1 MRRGKINKAEI
12 IGFMLPIIIF
22 FAGFFGL
29 NNAPYINLDIN
40 ITNNKAYLANY
51 NNVELNKIGGIKVW
65 SSDFIVDPDM
75 VESQDDFFHYLQFH
89 YTLSNLIE
97 KGKPVTLEIVD
108 ANKTKNITV
117 TPTEYPLVLIVHE
130 VNLLLVT
137 LFCLII
143 ALILMSKKV
152 DDIRI
157 RVFLFLLYSS
167 SSIFVS
173 FAFWSLQSLSFDT
186 LTTFFLLISNS
197 LAFVYF
203 PMLFLHFFLLF
214 PAKRNFAMTNKFLY
228 IFYSIPFFVFF
239 FYFPRVIY
247 ELLQL
252 VFLLGLGG
260 GIGIMVYSFFT
271 SNPIE
276 KAQIKW
282 VLWGTLLFTI
292 IMMVTYVLPLLGI
305 LSTFYSYQIPAITFL
320 LIPLTIALAISK
332 YRLMDI
338 DTLIDNTLI
347 YVLTFSI
354 LIVLDI
360 AVLVM
365 IKNIVS
371 SNLGETAAM
380 LLALWVAITLYV
392 PLRSRVTQIVRKI
405 LKRGQYDSQEI
416 ALRLAKSMIPE
427 EKRERITQLA
437 IEVLNETFHPQVYDI
452 LFVEEEEFLPKN
464 HFIEFESV
472 LDLRTPEYLFNLS
485 FKRELPPLYASG
497 VLAPIVG
504 NDRLLGFVLL
514 GEKESQQLYDRRD
527 IKFIETV
534 TTQVAIGIDGIRIKD
549 IARRDKEKMIREIH
563 DGIGG
568 VVTNISMLSQM
579 VKESDTFE
587 SVIKKISTIS
597 ELSKD
602 ALFEIRSIL
611 QSLDISNS
619 TSKELI
625 ETLRRYAATMLEPH
639 AIRFSLIENIEDK
652 SSIPN
657 AHIMLNIFRIYREAF
672 TNIVK
677 YSQANNVESSIF
689 IGKDQ
694 LKFSIND
701 NGRGFD
707 KESKGR
713 GIKNMQQRAKEIGA
727 TFDLCSEDGVMIEID
742 IPFESYRGGE

>member
-427 EKRERITQLA
+427 EKRERTH
-437 IEVLNETFHPQVYDI
+437 N
-452 LFVEEEEFLPKN
+452 
-464 HFIEFESV
+464 
-472 LDLRTPEYLFNLS
+472 
-485 FKRELPPLYASG
+485 
-497 VLAPIVG
+497 
-504 NDRLLGFVLL
+504 
-514 GEKESQQLYDRRD
+514 
-527 IKFIETV
+527 
-534 TTQVAIGIDGIRIKD
+534 
-549 IARRDKEKMIREIH
+549 
-563 DGIGG
+563 
-568 VVTNISMLSQM
+568 
-579 VKESDTFE
+579 
-587 SVIKKISTIS
+587 
-597 ELSKD
+597 
-602 ALFEIRSIL
+602 
-611 QSLDISNS
+611 
-619 TSKELI
+619 
-625 ETLRRYAATMLEPH
+625 
-639 AIRFSLIENIEDK
+639 
-652 SSIPN
+652 
-657 AHIMLNIFRIYREAF
+657 
-672 TNIVK
+672 
-677 YSQANNVESSIF
+677 
-689 IGKDQ
+689 
-694 LKFSIND
+694 
-701 NGRGFD
+701 
-707 KESKGR
+707 
-713 GIKNMQQRAKEIGA
+713 
-727 TFDLCSEDGVMIEID
+727 
-742 IPFESYRGGE
+742 